1 MGLKRDFASGV
12 FYTAVAKYSGL
23 IVQILITAVLA
34 RLLSPSDFGVVAI
47 ATILIQLFNTV
58 SEAGIGPA
66 IIQKKDLTKKE
77 IESIF
82 TITIIIGIILSFLF
96 YFSSSIIANYY
107 NNQELKPICQW
118 LSLLVF
124 FSSADIVTNSLL
136 LKQKKFKVISI
147 RTITIQIVTGILSI
161 YTAYIGWGAYA
172 LILSAI
178 SSKILIFIANY
189 WLNPILPKFKFR
201 VITKIVSYSS
211 FQFCFNLVNY
221 FSRNADKLIVGKFIG
236 MSQLGYYE
244 KSYRL
249 MMLPLSNI
257 TYVLTPVIHPVFSEL
272 QNDRDKLFQNYAK
285 LLEIISLI
293 AFPIT
298 VFLFFNAKE
307 LVLIFFGAQWEASVL
322 PFKILALTAA
332 TQVLHATCGGVF
344 QAIDDT
350 KGLFLSSLYTAVIM
364 IGGFLVSAL
373 MFKTIVAVS
382 YSFLITCTLGCFIVF
397 KMLFKAFDARFWVF
411 FKIIEQPFYVAIIEF
426 VILSAIEIYVPLT
439 IPIWSLIIKTLVLV
453 FITLTYLY
461 LFKYNDIKNFIKTF
475 KK

>member
-47 ATILIQLFNTV
+47 ATILIQFFNTI

-66 IIQKKDLTKKE
+66 IIQKKELTKKD

-82 TITIIIGIILSFLF
+82 TITIIVGIILSVLF
-96 YFSSSIIANYY
+96 YFSSSVIANYY
-107 NNQELKPICQW
+107 NNQGLKPICRW

-136 LKQKKFKVISI
+136 LKQKKFKAISI

-161 YTAYIGWGAYA
+161 YTAYIGWGTYA

-189 WLNPILPKFKFR
+189 WLNPMIPKFQFR

-211 FQFCFNLVNY
+211 FQFCFNLINY
-221 FSRNADKLIVGKFIG
+221 FSRNADKLIIGKFIG

-257 TYVLTPVIHPVFSEL
+257 TYVLTPVIHPIFSEL

-307 LVLIFFGAQWEASVL
+307 LVLIFFGTQWEASVL
-322 PFKILALTAA
+322 PFKILALTTA

-350 KGLFLSSLYTAVIM
+350 RGLFIASLYTAILM
-364 IGGFLVSAL
+364 IGGFVFSAIL
-373 MFKTIVAVS
+373 YKTVVAVS
-382 YSFLITCTLGCFIVF
+382 YSFLITCTIGSFLVF
-397 KMLFKAFDARFWVF
+397 KILFSRFNTRLTHL
-411 FKIIEQPFYVAIIEF
+411 FKIIKQSLYLAVVEFSTIAIINLAITQINPF
-426 VILSAIEIYVPLT
+426 LSLT
-439 IPIWSLIIKTLVLV
+439 IKTLIIGI
-453 FITLTYLY
+453 ITALYLY
-461 LFKYNDIKNFIKTF
+461 RHKSEEIRQLINSIKK
-475 KK
+475 